1 MNIELPKDAKGR
13 EIPLDTVA
21 LFNRD
26 GNVYS
31 IVRWTF
37 TTDFDL
43 SDGWSNK
50 WRAITDRGFA
60 LDPALVYLTTPEPD
74 TWEKLEDDL
83 DRCIEA
89 DDLCSYHNPSGVCFK
104 CILDGDGP
112 CHGDSYALKDI
123 KDRIRKLRGE
133 DRRATTA
140 EATTASMPPRAVRTR
155 FSSAGCSTDTR

>member
-1 MNIELPKDAKGR
+1 MIELPKDAEGR

-74 TWEKLEDDL
+74 SWEKLEDDL
-83 DRCIEA
+83 NRVVENNDAFYEA
-89 DDLCSYHNPSGVCFK
+89 SCAYMNQSGAVCNGCRLHGRHTRNCTEEMFK
-104 CILDGDGP
+104 DVV
-112 CHGDSYALKDI
+112 S
-123 KDRIRKLRGE
+123 RIRKLKGE
-133 DRRATTA
+133 D
-140 EATTASMPPRAVRTR
+140 
-155 FSSAGCSTDTR
+155 

>member
-1 MNIELPKDAKGR
+1 MSVELPKDAEGR

-83 DRCIEA
+83 DRCIEESN
-89 DDLCSYHNPSGVCFK
+89 LCMYYNQNLDCNNCTISGNETRGCTS
-104 CILDGDGP
+104 I
-112 CHGDSYALKDI
+112 ALEDI
-123 KDRIRKLRGE
+123 KKRIRRLRGV
-133 DRRATTA
+133 
-140 EATTASMPPRAVRTR
+140 S
-155 FSSAGCSTDTR
+155 

>member
-1 MNIELPKDAKGR
+1 MSVELPKDAEGR

-74 TWEKLEDDL
+74 TWEKLE
-83 DRCIEA
+83 RTWTGA
-89 DDLCSYHNPSGVCFK
+89 S
-104 CILDGDGP
+104 
-112 CHGDSYALKDI
+112 
-123 KDRIRKLRGE
+123 
-133 DRRATTA
+133 RRTDF
-140 EATTASMPPRAVRTR
+140 VRT
-155 FSSAGCSTDTR
+155 TTRPECVSNASWKAMAHVMVTRMR

>member
-1 MNIELPKDAKGR
+1 MSIELPKDADGR

-60 LDPALVYLTTPEPD
+60 LDPALMYLTSPEPD

-89 DDLCSYHNPSGVCFK
+89 DGPCAYSPSEECST
-104 CILDGDGP
+104 CILP
-112 CHGDSYALKDI
+112 RDSQCNCDSFALKAI
-123 KDRIRKLRGE
+123 KERIRKLRGE
-133 DRRATTA
+133 D
-140 EATTASMPPRAVRTR
+140 
-155 FSSAGCSTDTR
+155 

>member
-1 MNIELPKDAKGR
+1 MMSVELPKDADGR

-21 LFNRD
+21 LSNRD

-83 DRCIEA
+83 DGCIEESN
-89 DDLCSYHNPSGVCFK
+89 LCMYYNQNLDCNNCTISGNETRGCTS
-104 CILDGDGP
+104 I
-112 CHGDSYALKDI
+112 ALEDI
-123 KDRIRKLRGE
+123 KKRIRKLRGE
-133 DRRATTA
+133 DR
-140 EATTASMPPRAVRTR
+140 
-155 FSSAGCSTDTR
+155 